1 MGVRTKSPMFV
12 RGESLGKDSRLPT
25 YPQNKVRRC
34 LEDMGA
40 TFIARGG
47 RKHAT
52 VKYGNKTTR
61 WLNPHDDPIDRPL
74 LNLILKQLHIS
85 MDEFFK
91 HYK

>member
-1 MGVRTKSPMFV
+1 VKVSFLR
-12 RGESLGKDSRLPT
+12 KDGDLPT

-61 WLNPHDDPIDRPL
+61 WPNPHDDPIDRPL
-74 LNLILKQLHIS
+74 LNLILKQLNIS
-85 MDEFFK
+85 FDDFLT